1 MHSSCKQ
8 RRHTL
13 YRTQLWTVHC
23 SKHGVDNAAG
33 YELCGHDKNGLGC
46 TWKKEILD
54 TVVVVGLGGFCSKL
68 LLCYAPM
75 LSTTSYMYYALG
87 WVLLCSINKL
97 IMLGVITCNFQ
108 YTLLTDYKL
117 PCDTCVHTCAVCY
130 HYLMATIT
138 GLHTCQGWEQMPRHV
153 QDQRQSP
160 LCSESSATFYTKEE
174 QIMHLQGKDNR
185 THSSIATM
193 AVHYLASSLYSK
205 ICSRVEAIAP
215 GSSVPTT
222 IIAGCTL

>member
-117 PCDTCVHTCAVCY
+117 PCDTCVHVLFVNKLSLSNGNNHRFA
-130 HYLMATIT
+130 YLPRLGANATSCT
-138 GLHTCQGWEQMPRHV
+138 GSKTIPTMLWIFCHFLHKGRADYAFTRKG
-153 QDQRQSP
+153 
-160 LCSESSATFYTKEE
+160 
-174 QIMHLQGKDNR
+174 
-185 THSSIATM
+185 
-193 AVHYLASSLYSK
+193 
-205 ICSRVEAIAP
+205 
-215 GSSVPTT
+215 
-222 IIAGCTL
+222 